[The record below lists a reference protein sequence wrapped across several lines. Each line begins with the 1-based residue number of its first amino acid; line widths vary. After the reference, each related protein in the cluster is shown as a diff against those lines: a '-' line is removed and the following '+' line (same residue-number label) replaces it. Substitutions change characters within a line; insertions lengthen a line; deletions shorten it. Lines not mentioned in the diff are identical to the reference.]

1 MSLSNQLTVVPVTTL
16 NSHETREDLEKWWGI
31 VKAQMKTTKYRDY
44 MYKTWT
50 AKNADPNRGFS
61 EVEKNG
67 EKITAEEQ
75 SELVEDMLESITGY
89 LPHITSSPII
99 NNAVSLAWVY
109 EHLKT
114 HFGYERSARDLM
126 LKFVTLER
134 KPGEKVRAYWSR
146 FEAFFEDNH
155 IKKDDKLKVNDAKA
169 KDSDKLS
176 R

>member
-1 MSLSNQLTVVPVTTL
+1 MSLSNQLQVVPVTTL

-75 SELVEDMLESITGY
+75 
-89 LPHITSSPII
+89 
-99 NNAVSLAWVY
+99 
-109 EHLKT
+109 
-114 HFGYERSARDLM
+114 
-126 LKFVTLER
+126 
-134 KPGEKVRAYWSR
+134 
-146 FEAFFEDNH
+146 
-155 IKKDDKLKVNDAKA
+155 
-169 KDSDKLS
+169 
-176 R
+176 